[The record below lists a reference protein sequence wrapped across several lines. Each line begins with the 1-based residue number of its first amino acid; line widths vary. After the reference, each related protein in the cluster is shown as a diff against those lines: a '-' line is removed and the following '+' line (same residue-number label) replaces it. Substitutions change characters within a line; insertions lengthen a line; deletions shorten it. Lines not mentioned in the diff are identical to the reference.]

1 MVGLRGV
8 AGEKKEEKKR
18 KIHDLLFISS
28 FHSSHTAD
36 KETHWTEIPFFSFE
50 EIYFWRWIHAQAKK
64 KKQVSSNHWKRRWLQ
79 PWRKVAAAAA
89 AYGGQVRKRRNT
101 QWRKQ
106 CKATFSL
113 LGTYSA
119 WSSNP
124 TTRDEEIEEDEERGR
139 RRRRR
144 RRKKRAGEMAY
155 SPQRRMWRQLWLV
168 RQPISILISFFLLL
182 LFFGLLFAS
191 EKRRIMSH
199 RIITATS
206 RQSGGLPGFLL
217 LFPWFSFWAQAPVYC
232 CYSPTLVLHDP
243 GGGDD
248 DDQEAQVA
256 KSRLHVASID
266 VVFSL
271 LLWVQFLYRLYMAL
285 DWCAFLVAKVPPN
298 NQYVFVPKP
307 T

>member
-1 MVGLRGV
+1 MQGHL
-8 AGEKKEEKKR
+8 
-18 KIHDLLFISS
+18 
-28 FHSSHTAD
+28 
-36 KETHWTEIPFFSFE
+36 FSFGYLFGVIVKSDNAWWGNRRRRGE
-50 EIYFWRWIHAQAKK
+50 RKK
-64 KKQVSSNHWKRRWLQ
+64 KKKKKKKKESGRDGLFPAKKNVTAAMIS
-79 PWRKVAAAAA
+79 AAAHL
-89 AYGGQVRKRRNT
+89 Y
-101 QWRKQ
+101 
-106 CKATFSL
+106 
-113 LGTYSA
+113 
-119 WSSNP
+119 P
-124 TTRDEEIEEDEERGR
+124 H
-139 RRRRR
+139 
-144 RRKKRAGEMAY
+144 
-155 SPQRRMWRQLWLV
+155 
-168 RQPISILISFFLLL
+168 FFLSSSS
-182 LFFGLLFAS
+182 FFGLLFAS

-206 RQSGGLPGFLL
+206 GQSGGLPGFLL

-232 CYSPTLVLHDP
+232 CYSPTLALHDP

-285 DWCAFLVAKVPPN
+285 DWCAFLVAKVPPPN

>member
-1 MVGLRGV
+1 MITALKKSSSSSSCVRGPS
-8 AGEKKEEKKR
+8 EKKTKYPV
-18 KIHDLLFISS
+18 
-28 FHSSHTAD
+28 
-36 KETHWTEIPFFSFE
+36 KETMQGHLFSFGYLFGVIVKSDNAWWGNRRRRGE
-50 EIYFWRWIHAQAKK
+50 RKK
-64 KKQVSSNHWKRRWLQ
+64 KKKKKKKESGRDGLFPAKKNVTAAMIS
-79 PWRKVAAAAA
+79 AAAHL
-89 AYGGQVRKRRNT
+89 Y
-101 QWRKQ
+101 
-106 CKATFSL
+106 
-113 LGTYSA
+113 
-119 WSSNP
+119 P
-124 TTRDEEIEEDEERGR
+124 H
-139 RRRRR
+139 
-144 RRKKRAGEMAY
+144 
-155 SPQRRMWRQLWLV
+155 
-168 RQPISILISFFLLL
+168 FFLSSSS
-182 LFFGLLFAS
+182 FFGLLFAS

-285 DWCAFLVAKVPPN
+285 DWCAFLVAKVPPPN